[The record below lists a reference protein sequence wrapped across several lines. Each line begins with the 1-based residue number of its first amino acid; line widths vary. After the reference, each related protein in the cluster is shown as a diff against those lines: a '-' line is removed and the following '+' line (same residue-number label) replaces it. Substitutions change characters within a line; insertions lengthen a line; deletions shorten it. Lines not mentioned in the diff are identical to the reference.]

1 MKKNLVMCHGQFL
14 LKNKI
19 LLTLFASDG
28 LRLFSHVIEATYDSW
43 VPLYLI
49 VFFLPFAKIKQSLG
63 ETVCEDDS
71 TPPAPQSKAILE
83 SVKSHLHQDTPR
95 GQRTRICLLLS
106 QKCFSNTLMAVV
118 KSHLISIRKHACS
131 QDSSTS
137 LPWKKRICS
146 PKMSRDNYPYLCVSC
161 TCLCLPFA

>member
-1 MKKNLVMCHGQFL
+1 MCHGQFL

-49 VFFLPFAKIKQSLG
+49 VFFTFR
-63 ETVCEDDS
+63 EDK
-71 TPPAPQSKAILE
+71 TKPWRNCVRGWLHPPVPQSKAILE

-95 GQRTRICLLLS
+95 GQRTRICLLLP

-118 KSHLISIRKHACS
+118 KSHLISICKHACS

-137 LPWKKRICS
+137 LPWKKWICS
-146 PKMSRDNYPYLCVSC
+146 PKMSRDNYPNLCVSC